1 MLNRVSSSKRRRIV
15 RGILLSALF
24 ALPLFDQSS
33 FAQSSPPAA
42 DTFVSSSF
50 AKTNFGSSIALV
62 VQNGATTLVQF
73 NLAGVPAGATLTKA
87 SLRLYVD
94 AVAGTANSTCTT

>member
-15 RGILLSALF
+15 HGVLLSALF

-42 DTFVSSSF
+42 ATFVSSSF
-50 AKTNFGSSIALV
+50 AKITFGARIALV
-62 VQNGATTLVQF
+62 VQNRAITYVQF
-73 NLAGVPAGATLTKA
+73 NLSGIPAGTIVTKA
-87 SLRLYVD
+87 SLRL
-94 AVAGTANSTCTT
+94 